1 MRVLLEARFSCPLVH
16 LTHAACAECSVPVSC
31 AKDHRSEAEGQGE
44 RQSQRYRCILQVR
57 GMLPLEQPKQEED
70 NTWQV
75 TQARIGCHTKE
86 AALLFGVKP
95 IKVLVH
101 SIVHIDADEP
111 FRDGVQSDPV
121 RFVEVASI
129 AVLIAFPVKQTWTV
143 VGIVLILELFFE
155 NWSPWRRRS
164 RFAVL
169 EVIHLVVNIWECEI
183 NTCAS
188 PESIFVKEDKL

>member
-1 MRVLLEARFSCPLVH
+1 MRVLLEARFSCLLVY

-57 GMLPLEQPKQEED
+57 DMLPLEQPKKEED

-86 AALLFGVKP
+86 AALLLGVKP

-121 RFVEVASI
+121 RFVSSQTDLDSGRYSTDPGT
-129 AVLIAFPVKQTWTV
+129 VLRELVP
-143 VGIVLILELFFE
+143 LEE
-155 NWSPWRRRS
+155 
-164 RFAVL
+164 
-169 EVIHLVVNIWECEI
+169 E
-183 NTCAS
+183 
-188 PESIFVKEDKL
+188 ESVCGA